1 MDKSACAEGCRG
13 LTLVE
18 LLVALA
24 VSAIL
29 GIAIFITMGF
39 GFHQDMVSGDLTQM
53 NDSARGALLLLTRD
67 LQSAGFMQTVD
78 NSSCALTLAYDS
90 NQGNP
95 YLQFPP
101 VSAASQ
107 ASVLPLQSGKVG
119 YDLGYGTQALVLT
132 LAPSVPQYV
141 QQSRPPVAV
150 VQFGTTQSS
159 SGQGAVA
166 STQLPVSAAGAGTLK
181 AGDMAY
187 LAVPM
192 NGGVVC
198 LRVPIVNVGPV
209 NGQGSAY
216 VDSKSS
222 NLMPSTGYKGY
233 STQIPASYGTLSN
246 SNLQHSYLIDLG
258 QGGSPSLEVH
268 EYWIAPSGTMP
279 FPVLQRST
287 FDAMS
292 DSLVSQQPI
301 APGAVSLQMLF
312 GVVPAGTTPGTTDPT
327 WKTWGNVQAGD
338 QVVTVALALV
348 MRSLHAD
355 PGYTAPSSIAVPSP
369 VASAAAPD
377 AFVPYAPPAADIH
390 HHFSVYT
397 TQVWL
402 RNEALASGATSTPA
416 STPSSPATPN
426 STPTTPPSSPGT
438 TTPPTTPPPTTPPP
452 TTNPPSGGGG
462 NQGQGNGDQGNGNQ
476 GQGNGDQGNGKQ
488 GNGNQ
493 GNGDQGNG
501 NQGNGNQGNGNQGNG
516 NQGNGNQ
523 GNGGQGNG

>member
-1 MDKSACAEGCRG
+1 MDKSACAERCRG

-53 NDSARGALLLLTRD
+53 NDSARGALLLITRD
-67 LQSAGFMQTVD
+67 LQSAGFMQTLER
-78 NSSCALTLAYDS
+78 SSCALTLAYDG

-95 YLQFPP
+95 YLQLPP

-107 ASVLPLQSGKVG
+107 ASVLPLQSSKSL
-119 YDLGYGTQALVLT
+119 YDLGYATQALVLT
-132 LAPSVPQYV
+132 LAPSVPQYL

-150 VQFGTTQSS
+150 VQFGTTQSG
-159 SGQGAVA
+159 SGQGALA
-166 STQLPVSAAGAGTLK
+166 STQLPVSAAGAGSLK

-209 NGQGSAY
+209 NGKGSAY

-222 NLMPSTGYKGY
+222 NLMPTTGYKGY
-233 STQIPASYGTLSN
+233 ATQIPASYGTLSN

-258 QGGSPSLEVH
+258 QGSSPSLEVH
-268 EYWIAPSGTMP
+268 EYWIAPPGTMP

-292 DSLVSQQPI
+292 DTLVSQQPI
-301 APGAVSLQMLF
+301 APGAVSLQLLF

-327 WKTWGNVQAGD
+327 WKTWGNVQPGD
-338 QVVTVALALV
+338 QVVTVAVALV

-355 PGYTAPSSIAVPSP
+355 PSYKAPSSIPVPSP

-377 AFVPYAPPAADIH
+377 NFVPYAPPAADIH

-397 TQVWL
+397 SQVWL
-402 RNEALASGATSTPA
+402 RNEAPISGGASTPA
-416 STPSSPATPN
+416 ASSSTPATAP
-426 STPTTPPSSPGT
+426 STPAPSTPPSGTGT
-438 TTPPTTPPPTTPPP
+438 TS
-452 TTNPPSGGGG
+452 NPPSGGGG
-462 NQGQGNGDQGNGNQ
+462 NQGQGNGN
-476 GQGNGDQGNGKQ
+476 QGNGDQGNGNQ
-488 GNGNQ
+488 GNGDQGNGNQGNGDQGNGNRGNGNQ

-501 NQGNGNQGNGNQGNG
+501 NQGNGNQGNR
-516 NQGNGNQ
+516 
-523 GNGGQGNG
+523 GQGNG